1 MFAARDAFFL
11 DAGTTSS
18 RVVAGTGDAGRR
30 GSSRSC
36 GTTVSGKITS
46 AVFST
51 HLVQSPSGASEKI
64 LAPHFRQ
71 TLITLIIVESFAH
84 APFCTP
90 QNSGLRYARLYLMF
104 LTSVTATEELSYELS
119 AKHAK

>member
-18 RVVAGTGDAGRR
+18 RVVAGIGDAGRP

-36 GTTVSGKITS
+36 GTTVSDKITS

-51 HLVQSPSGASEKI
+51 HLVQSPSGALEKI
-64 LAPHFRQ
+64 LAPHFQ
-71 TLITLIIVESFAH
+71 QILITLIIVRV
-84 APFCTP
+84 APQSPVVLRKILPYVTPACTEC
-90 QNSGLRYARLYLMF
+90 F
-104 LTSVTATEELSYELS
+104 LHQRPPS
-119 AKHAK
+119 K